1 MKIAALLFLV
11 LLISCVSEKK
21 KSAGDIS
28 EDAVLIENEIA
39 DFHQALKQ
47 AYNGIPMNTDS
58 LMDNFFEKDVYYV
71 TYWGMAEPI
80 DSTKSRL
87 RHALSGINDYENRL
101 ESLNVKVYGNGAYAF
116 FILRQTYSLNG
127 IMMDEYLPTTYILER
142 RENRWMVVH
151 SQRSADFQTI
161 HDLMIVAQKR
171 EETAG
176 KESK

>member
-1 MKIAALLFLV
+1 
-11 LLISCVSEKK
+11 
-21 KSAGDIS
+21 
-28 EDAVLIENEIA
+28 
-39 DFHQALKQ
+39 
-47 AYNGIPMNTDS
+47 
-58 LMDNFFEKDVYYV
+58 
-71 TYWGMAEPI
+71 
-80 DSTKSRL
+80 
-87 RHALSGINDYENRL
+87 L
-101 ESLNVKVYGNGAYAF
+101 ESLNVKVYDNGAYAF